1 MGTSISCELYDQLES
16 AIVKKQPLKIE
27 LKTNSIFEGCLTDLQ
42 VKNSQEYALTDS
54 GEWLL
59 LNDIKHI
66 EFGK

>member
-1 MGTSISCELYDQLES
+1 MVESISCSLYDQIEL
-16 AIVKKQPLKIE
+16 AIIKKQSLKIE

-59 LNDIKHI
+59 LTDIKSI
-66 EFGK
+66 DFGK